1 MKDVDAWDA
10 LLRRHVDDRGRVDY
24 ATWQRQGTVALEQW
38 LAAQRPFDPEPGF
51 RAEAMA
57 LWINLYN
64 ALVIRQVLAR
74 FPVAS
79 IRPTIAAVPNW
90 PAFLAFFSRP
100 VISLQGQP
108 LSLNRIEHAI
118 LRPRFGDPR
127 LHFALVCAAV
137 GCPLLRPEA
146 YRAERLE
153 AQLEEDARRFL
164 QHPQK
169 LHFEPA
175 RGRLWVSRIFQWYRG
190 DVLAVAPSIPAYVG
204 RYRPEL
210 ALPADVRLHY
220 LPYDW
225 ALNGRDSVAD
235 VAVEPLQPRGR
246 HPQAPEQA
254 DHQVDPGG
262 LP

>member
-1 MKDVDAWDA
+1 MLDIAIWDG

-24 ATWQRQGTVALEQW
+24 ATWQRQGAAELEHW
-38 LAAQRPFDPEPGF
+38 LAAQRPFDPEPGS
-51 RAEAMA
+51 RPEALA
-57 LWINLYN
+57 LWINPYN

-74 FPVAS
+74 FPLAS
-79 IRPTIAAVPNW
+79 IRPTIAGLPNW

-100 VISLQGQP
+100 VISLQGQS
-108 LSLNRIEHAI
+108 LSLNRIEHGI

-153 AQLEEDARRFL
+153 AQLEEDALRFL
-164 QHPQK
+164 QDPHK
-169 LHFEPA
+169 LRFDPA
-175 RGRLWVSRIFQWYRG
+175 RGRLSVSRIFQWYRR
-190 DVLAVAPSIPAYVG
+190 DFLAVAPSIPAYVG

-210 ALPADVRLHY
+210 ALPTGVGISH

-225 ALNGRDSVAD
+225 ALNG
-235 VAVEPLQPRGR
+235 
-246 HPQAPEQA
+246 
-254 DHQVDPGG
+254 
-262 LP
+262 

>member
-1 MKDVDAWDA
+1 MLDIAIWDG

-24 ATWQRQGTVALEQW
+24 ATWQRQGAAELEHW
-38 LAAQRPFDPEPGF
+38 LAAQRPFDPEPGS
-51 RAEAMA
+51 RPEAMA

-74 FPVAS
+74 FPLAS
-79 IRPTIAAVPNW
+79 IRPTIAGVPNW

-100 VISLQGQP
+100 VISLQGQS
-108 LSLNRIEHAI
+108 LSLNRIEHGI

-153 AQLEEDARRFL
+153 AQLEEDALRFL
-164 QHPQK
+164 QDPHK
-169 LHFEPA
+169 LRFDPA
-175 RGRLWVSRIFQWYRG
+175 RGRLSVSRIFQWYRR
-190 DVLAVAPSIPAYVG
+190 DFLAVAPSISAYVG

-210 ALPADVRLHY
+210 ALPTGVGISH

-225 ALNGRDSVAD
+225 ALNG
-235 VAVEPLQPRGR
+235 
-246 HPQAPEQA
+246 
-254 DHQVDPGG
+254 
-262 LP
+262 

>member
-1 MKDVDAWDA
+1 MIDVTVWDG
-10 LLRRHVDDRGRVDY
+10 LLRRHVDGRGRVDY
-24 ATWQRQGTVALEQW
+24 AAWQQQGAVELEHW
-38 LAAQRPFDPEPGF
+38 LADQRPFDAEPDSS
-51 RAEAMA
+51 AKAMA

-74 FPVAS
+74 FPLAS

-90 PAFLAFFSRP
+90 PAFLAFFSQP
-100 VISLQGQP
+100 VITLQGQP
-108 LSLNRIEHAI
+108 LSLNRIEHGI

-127 LHFALVCAAV
+127 LHFALVCAAA
-137 GCPLLRPEA
+137 GCPLLRAEA
-146 YRAERLE
+146 YRPERLE

-169 LHFEPA
+169 LRFEPA

-210 ALPADVRLHY
+210 ALPADVRLRY

-235 VAVEPLQPRGR
+235 VAVEPLQP
-246 HPQAPEQA
+246 
-254 DHQVDPGG
+254 
-262 LP
+262 

>member
-1 MKDVDAWDA
+1 MIDVAAWDG

-24 ATWQRQGTVALEQW
+24 ATWQRQGAAELEDW
-38 LAAQRPFDPEPGF
+38 LADQRPFDPEPDSS
-51 RAEAMA
+51 AQAMA

-74 FPVAS
+74 FPLAS

-153 AQLEEDARRFL
+153 AQLEEDALRFL
-164 QHPQK
+164 QHPHK
-169 LHFEPA
+169 LRFDPVN
-175 RGRLWVSRIFQWYRG
+175 GRLFVSRIFQWYRH
-190 DVLAVAPSIPAYVG
+190 DFLAVAPSIADYVG

-210 ALPADVRLHY
+210 ALPADVRLSY
-220 LPYDW
+220 LPYNW
-225 ALNGRDSVAD
+225 TLNG
-235 VAVEPLQPRGR
+235 
-246 HPQAPEQA
+246 
-254 DHQVDPGG
+254 
-262 LP
+262 

>member
-1 MKDVDAWDA
+1 MLDIATWDG

-24 ATWQRQGTVALEQW
+24 ATWQRQGTVELEQW
-38 LAAQRPFDPEPGF
+38 LAAQRPFDPEPGS
-51 RAEAMA
+51 RAETMA

-74 FPVAS
+74 FPLAS
-79 IRPTIAAVPNW
+79 IRPTIAGVPNW

-118 LRPRFGDPR
+118 LRTRFDDPR
-127 LHFALVCAAV
+127 LHFSLVCAAV

-153 AQLEEDARRFL
+153 AQLEEDALRFL
-164 QHPQK
+164 QHPDK
-169 LHFEPA
+169 LRFDPA
-175 RGRLWVSRIFQWYRG
+175 NGRLHVSRIFQWYRG
-190 DVLAVAPSIPAYVG
+190 DFLAVAPSIPAYVG

-210 ALPADVRLHY
+210 GLPTGVRISH

-225 ALNGRDSVAD
+225 ALNG
-235 VAVEPLQPRGR
+235 
-246 HPQAPEQA
+246 
-254 DHQVDPGG
+254 
-262 LP
+262 

>member
-24 ATWQRQGTVALEQW
+24 ATWQRQGTAELEHW
-38 LAAQRPFDPEPGF
+38 LAAQRPFDPEPGS

-79 IRPTIAAVPNW
+79 IRPTVAAVPNW

-100 VISLQGQP
+100 VISLQGQS
-108 LSLNRIEHAI
+108 LSLNRIEHGI

-146 YRAERLE
+146 YRAERLD
-153 AQLEEDARRFL
+153 AQLEEDTHRFL
-164 QHPQK
+164 RNPLK
-169 LHFEPA
+169 LRFDPTCRTLH
-175 RGRLWVSRIFQWYRG
+175 VSRIFQWYRG

-204 RYRPEL
+204 RYRSEL
-210 ALPADVRLHY
+210 ALPADVRLRY

>member
-1 MKDVDAWDA
+1 MLDVAIWDG

-24 ATWQRQGTVALEQW
+24 ATWQRQGAAELEHW
-38 LAAQRPFDPEPGF
+38 LAAQRPFDPEPGS

-74 FPVAS
+74 FPLAS

-90 PAFLAFFSRP
+90 PAFLAFFSQP

-153 AQLEEDARRFL
+153 AQLEEDALRFL
-164 QHPQK
+164 QHPDK
-169 LHFEPA
+169 LRFDPVN
-175 RGRLWVSRIFQWYRG
+175 GRLHVSRIFQWYRG
-190 DVLAVAPSIPAYVG
+190 DFLAVAPSIPAYVG

-210 ALPADVRLHY
+210 ALPTGIRISH

-225 ALNGRDSVAD
+225 ALNG
-235 VAVEPLQPRGR
+235 
-246 HPQAPEQA
+246 
-254 DHQVDPGG
+254 
-262 LP
+262 

>member
-1 MKDVDAWDA
+1 MLDVATWDG
-10 LLRRHVDDRGRVDY
+10 LLRRHVDDCGRVDY
-24 ATWQRQGTVALEQW
+24 ATWQRQGAAELEHW
-38 LAAQRPFDPEPGF
+38 LAVQRPFDPEPGS

-74 FPVAS
+74 FPLAS
-79 IRPTIAAVPNW
+79 IRPTIAGVPNW

-108 LSLNRIEHAI
+108 LSLNRIEHEI
-118 LRPRFGDPR
+118 LRPCFGDPR

-137 GCPLLRPEA
+137 GCPLLRAEA

-153 AQLEEDARRFL
+153 AQLEEDALRFL
-164 QHPQK
+164 QHPDK
-169 LHFEPA
+169 LRFDPVN
-175 RGRLWVSRIFQWYRG
+175 GRLHVSRIFQWYRG
-190 DVLAVAPSIPAYVG
+190 DFLAVAPSIPAYVG

-210 ALPADVRLHY
+210 ALPTGVRISH

-225 ALNGRDSVAD
+225 ALNG
-235 VAVEPLQPRGR
+235 
-246 HPQAPEQA
+246 
-254 DHQVDPGG
+254 
-262 LP
+262 